1 MFGAQSSQ
9 LLRCLEVVGAR
20 CFCSVV
26 QIMLPGDLLC
36 KFMKERLE
44 ENLEFFKDLVKRD
57 LDRQPEKVNL
67 QVRLTPQAPGLLW
80 SPAHLAILVIVIYS
94 MPSLKHYIS

>member
-1 MFGAQSSQ
+1 
-9 LLRCLEVVGAR
+9 
-20 CFCSVV
+20 
-26 QIMLPGDLLC
+26 MLPGDLLC

-67 QVRLTPQAPGLLW
+67 QVLLTPNALRLLLP
-80 SPAHLAILVIVIYS
+80 SNAGQRMLVDG
-94 MPSLKHYIS
+94 IS

>member
-1 MFGAQSSQ
+1 
-9 LLRCLEVVGAR
+9 
-20 CFCSVV
+20 
-26 QIMLPGDLLC
+26 MLPGDLLC

-67 QVRLTPQAPGLLW
+67 QVLLMLTVKSSSRA
-80 SPAHLAILVIVIYS
+80 AHVSAVL
-94 MPSLKHYIS
+94 

>member
-1 MFGAQSSQ
+1 
-9 LLRCLEVVGAR
+9 
-20 CFCSVV
+20 
-26 QIMLPGDLLC
+26 MLPGDLLC

-67 QVRLTPQAPGLLW
+67 QVLLI
-80 SPAHLAILVIVIYS
+80 SAVFYFTCLLKSSRSAANCPYTIVTVHTIV
-94 MPSLKHYIS
+94 